1 MAKPVKINLDFES
14 SAKAVNLP
22 TPSANGDAAN
32 KQYVDDSVAALA
44 AGVAWKD
51 SARAAS
57 TANLTIASPGA
68 SIDGVSMAANDRVL
82 VKDQSTANQNGI
94 YIWNGAASPMTRAA
108 DADVYSELE
117 AAVVVVEEG
126 TTNGGT
132 TWRQTGVNGTIGSTN
147 VAWTA
152 FVAGATAA
160 TESAAGIAEIATQ
173 AETDTGTDDQRFV
186 TPLKLATYSNR
197 AKRFAQ
203 TIGDGSLTQIDV
215 THNLGTTDVVV
226 SVFVV
231 ASGLEVLCDVT
242 RTSTTVV
249 RLNFAAAPA
258 LNSLRVVVVA

>member
-1 MAKPVKINLDFES
+1 MARPVKINLDLES
-14 SAKAVNLP
+14 SAKIVNVP
-22 TPSANGDAAN
+22 TPSASGDAVP
-32 KQYVDDSVAALA
+32 KQYVDDQIAALA

-57 TANLTIASPGA
+57 TANVNTASPGA
-68 SIDGVSMAANDRVL
+68 TIDGVSMAANDRVL
-82 VKDQSTANQNGI
+82 LKDQSTASQNGL
-94 YIWNGAASPMTRAA
+94 YIWNGAAVAMTRAA
-108 DADVYSELE
+108 DADTFPELE

-126 TTNGGT
+126 TVNGGT
-132 TWRQTGVNGTIGSTN
+132 TWRQTQVNGTIGSSN

-160 TESAAGIAEIATQ
+160 TESAAGIAAIATQ
-173 AETDTGTDDQRFV
+173 PETDAGTDDARIV
-186 TPLKLATYSNR
+186 TPLKLATYSGR

-226 SVFVV
+226 AVFVV